1 MVGILVPLILGSIQL
16 FSLNSTV
23 KVFYNTFPGRPGE
36 FINLKF
42 NVKMSLTKEI
52 VRRRV

>member
-16 FSLNSTV
+16 FSLNSMV
-23 KVFYNTFPGRPGE
+23 KVFYSTFPGRLGE
-36 FINLKF
+36 FINLRF
-42 NVKMSLTKEI
+42 NVNKSLAKEI